1 MTRETK
7 KTIIAQ
13 IHEKHYIFKGKS
25 FRPKQGYK
33 EWCDDNDNTMTI
45 SRLNIK
51 DLIYRRDLPV
61 CTKCDCIINDTD
73 EVELCQECWENTPE
87 VYVDDDKV
95 KCWTCDDKCATHKVF
110 RDALNEWEFTCDEC
124 YENEYGDDDDT
135 MKSMTKDYKQ
145 LVMDEF
151 MKEVKKFGRGRV
163 SRGQNLIMY
172 DSMMKRHGTIL
183 TANDRVFY
191 TSV

>member
-33 EWCDDNDNTMTI
+33 QWCDENDNTMAI

-87 VYVDDDKV
+87 VYV
-95 KCWTCDDKCATHKVF
+95 
-110 RDALNEWEFTCDEC
+110 
-124 YENEYGDDDDT
+124 DDDDT